1 MFKSVDA
8 QEPKQT
14 LLDLIEETEKPK
26 GRKDDAGK
34 IDMTLLEDM
43 PLALYAVAEVMQ
55 WACTQK
61 QNPYERGSW
70 QYVQPDRYRAAMLR
84 HIFDAAREAKECN
97 GKPAYMRDKESNLL
111 HAAHVACSAMMHLEL
126 VLRELNESVQGY
138 HIDLSA

>member
-1 MFKSVDA
+1 MQPHDFA
-8 QEPKQT
+8 QEPKKT

-61 QNPYERGSW
+61 KNPYERGSW

-111 HAAHVACSAMMHLEL
+111 HAAHAACSAMMHLEL

-138 HIDLSA
+138 HIDLSE